1 MKKSK
6 YSYYA
11 AYGKNR
17 AAIYTNYN
25 VLEKQQKFYKG
36 LKFKGFYFL
45 DEALDFI
52 TNGICNDYK
61 ICETDDEIWIDKP
74 DSYLDKFFWYKNMTL
89 HYGELKDTLD
99 KDPMTCIVQT
109 PFEYRETKEIETT
122 FNHLKF
128 FVENSDEY
136 LEIATTRPE
145 FLCACDCV
153 FKI

>member
-17 AAIYTNYN
+17 AAVYTNYN
-25 VLEKQQKFYKG
+25 VLESQQKFYNG

-61 ICETDDEIWIDKP
+61 ICEADDIDTYVLAEKKNFTFSI
-74 DSYLDKFFWYKNMTL
+74 DSIKK
-89 HYGELKDTLD
+89 K
-99 KDPMTCIVQT
+99 
-109 PFEYRETKEIETT
+109 
-122 FNHLKF
+122 
-128 FVENSDEY
+128 S
-136 LEIATTRPE
+136 
-145 FLCACDCV
+145 
-153 FKI
+153 

>member
-25 VLEKQQKFYKG
+25 VLENQQKFYKG

-61 ICETDDEIWIDKP
+61 ICETDDIDASVLTEKKNFTFSI
-74 DSYLDKFFWYKNMTL
+74 DSMIKNNWNRI
-89 HYGELKDTLD
+89 Y
-99 KDPMTCIVQT
+99 
-109 PFEYRETKEIETT
+109 
-122 FNHLKF
+122 N
-128 FVENSDEY
+128 
-136 LEIATTRPE
+136 
-145 FLCACDCV
+145 
-153 FKI
+153 

>member
-17 AAIYTNYN
+17 AAVYTNYN
-25 VLEKQQKFYKG
+25 VLESQQKFYKG

-61 ICETDDEIWIDKP
+61 ICEADNIDTYVLAEKKNFTFSI
-74 DSYLDKFFWYKNMTL
+74 DSIKK
-89 HYGELKDTLD
+89 K
-99 KDPMTCIVQT
+99 
-109 PFEYRETKEIETT
+109 
-122 FNHLKF
+122 
-128 FVENSDEY
+128 S
-136 LEIATTRPE
+136 
-145 FLCACDCV
+145 
-153 FKI
+153 